1 KDDAVLLRVIVSGE
15 KDGEP
20 ATYQYEMTTVKD
32 RKNDVTAMA
41 RATANTISV
50 VAQMIGNGTIT
61 KRGVYPPEEI
71 VPGKRYIDEMKKRD
85 VIIKESSTVKKES
98 LRMYKIA
105 KRADF
110 TCPLVILAKGW
121 HKVIITMNKSVH
133 KALKLLDLFTED
145 EPEMTLRTIA
155 SRANIP
161 KPTAYRLLTTLE
173 AAGFLDKAKLSEHD
187 SRYRLGL
194 KLLELGSLVSERHEL
209 REVARPY
216 MEKLANVIHE
226 LVHLVIVNNNKAV
239 YIEKVDSSRTLR
251 LYTRIGRSLPL
262 YIGSGPKLLLAH
274 LSVEKRNA
282 IINQS
287 KQSKYANGQRVCSRF
302 LDYELEQIREQG
314 YSYSVGEQDADTTGL
329 SYPILNHHNRV
340 VAALAVSG
348 LSSHF
353 TGKNLER
360 IKKQTKETAKNIS
373 QQLGYRNGED
383 KK

>member
-1 KDDAVLLRVIVSGE
+1 
-15 KDGEP
+15 
-20 ATYQYEMTTVKD
+20 
-32 RKNDVTAMA
+32 
-41 RATANTISV
+41 
-50 VAQMIGNGTIT
+50 
-61 KRGVYPPEEI
+61 
-71 VPGKRYIDEMKKRD
+71 
-85 VIIKESSTVKKES
+85 
-98 LRMYKIA
+98 
-105 KRADF
+105 
-110 TCPLVILAKGW
+110 
-121 HKVIITMNKSVH
+121 
-133 KALKLLDLFTED
+133 
-145 EPEMTLRTIA
+145 
-155 SRANIP
+155 
-161 KPTAYRLLTTLE
+161 
-173 AAGFLDKAKLSEHD
+173 LDKAKLSEHD

-194 KLLELGSLVSERHEL
+194 KLLELGSLVSERLEL

-216 MEKLANVIHE
+216 MEKLANVINE
-226 LVHLVIVNNNKAV
+226 VVHLVIVNNNKAV

-302 LDYELEQIREQG
+302 LDYELEQTRGQG
-314 YSYSVGEQDADTTGL
+314 YSYSVGEQYADTTGL
-329 SYPILNHHNRV
+329 SYPILNLNHHNRV